1 MWMQALMLTP
11 YIAMASSFAL
21 VVTVAAI
28 CCSQPTPR
36 GVGFTA

>member
-1 MWMQALMLTP
+1 MWMKALMLTP
-11 YIAMASSFAL
+11 YIAIAASFAL
-21 VVTVAAI
+21 AATVAAV